1 MTDPLTVS
9 FPPDCEV
16 VIRALWAYLDDEVG
30 DDDLAMIIEHIE
42 QCEYCRAH
50 AEFEKRL
57 VEEIVGLRSR
67 HSNLVEL
74 RARVLDALRQAGL
87 PRP

>member
-1 MTDPLTVS
+1 MDLSPVS

-16 VIRALWAYLDDEVG
+16 VIRALWAYLDDEVPA
-30 DDDLAMIIEHIE
+30 DSLDMIVDHLE

-57 VEEIVGLRSR
+57 VAEIAGLRRR

-74 RARVLDALRQAGL
+74 RARVSDTLRQAGFSG
-87 PRP
+87 P